1 MWTGVLVVGMVVV
14 AIGGQGAIRLLID
27 HDNRGLV
34 DWMPG
39 GFTGALLA
47 DLALVLIG
55 LILGGI
61 AGARR
66 PKEPTG

>member
-1 MWTGVLVVGMVVV
+1 MVVV

>member
-1 MWTGVLVVGMVVV
+1 MWTGVLVAAMVVL

-27 HDNRGLV
+27 HDNRGLMNWV
-34 DWMPG
+34 PG

-47 DLALVLIG
+47 DLALVAIG
-55 LILGGI
+55 LAAGAV

-66 PKEPTG
+66 REEPSE